1 MPAKDIRVL
10 LVDDEEELVEY
21 LAKRLL
27 REGFT
32 VRATTSGKDA
42 VEVAAEEDFD
52 VAVLDI
58 KMPGMDGVETQRQLR
73 ELLPYLQTIILTGH
87 GSIQTALE
95 TGRQDAFT
103 YLQKPVDHDQL
114 VQTITEA
121 ANRKNE
127 LQYEKFREEM
137 EQITLSGGSSRS
149 VIKAIEELRKKYGL
163 S

>member
-32 VRATTSGKDA
+32 VRATTCGKDA
-42 VEVAAEEDFD
+42 VEILAHEDID

-58 KMPGMDGVETQRQLR
+58 KMPDMDGVETQKKLR
-73 ELLPYLQTIILTGH
+73 ALSPFLQTIILTGH

-103 YLQKPVDHDQL
+103 YLQKPVDYDEL
-114 VQTITEA
+114 VQAVSSA
-121 ANRKNE
+121 AKRKFEIQRNRFK
-127 LQYEKFREEM
+127 EEM
-137 EQITLSGGSSRS
+137 EQVLLSGGSSRNI
-149 VIKAIEELRKKYGL
+149 IKSIEALKKKYGL